1 MSIEGTPGLI
11 LPCHAMSFQ
20 SCSTLCDLMDC
31 NLPGPLS
38 MGCSRQEY
46 WSGLTFPPSGD
57 LPDSGIEPLSP
68 WNYTFLSRWHGDA
81 SGEESACEC
90 KRHMFNPW
98 VRKIPWNKKW
108 KPIPVFLL
116 GGFHGQR
123 SLAGYSPWG
132 HKELDM
138 TD

>member
-1 MSIEGTPGLI
+1 MKEHPVSS
-11 LPCHAMSFQ
+11 CHAMRCHFSHVQLFV
-20 SCSTLCDLMDC
+20 TLWIATCQA
-31 NLPGPLS
+31 PLS

-46 WSGLTFPPSGD
+46 WSGLTFLPSGD

-68 WNYTFLSRWHGDA
+68 WGYTFLSRWHGDT
-81 SGEESACEC
+81 GGQESACQC
-90 KRHMFNPW
+90 KRHVFNPR
-98 VRKIPWNKKW
+98 VRKIPCSKKP
-108 KPIPVFLL
+108 KPIPAFLL

-123 SLAGYSPWG
+123 SLAGYSPCG